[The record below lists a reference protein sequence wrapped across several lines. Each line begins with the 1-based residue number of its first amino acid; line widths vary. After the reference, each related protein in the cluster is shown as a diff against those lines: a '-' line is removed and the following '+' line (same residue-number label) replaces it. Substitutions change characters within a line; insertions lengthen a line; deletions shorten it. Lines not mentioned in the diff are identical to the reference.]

1 MSTQQ
6 VFRNTLTVI
15 LTVAG
20 AYALFLSARILIVL
34 LVAIIVASA
43 IRPLVLWISSGRIP
57 YGLAILMVYL
67 GLALLIFGMAIVV
80 LPPAT
85 NQLAEYIE
93 HEDRLATRVITAQR
107 WVQTNLE
114 NRLNMT
120 NVQLLDEGAIR
131 TTITDVV
138 QQLRDS
144 IPALAGQFG
153 GVFGDFV
160 LTVIMG
166 IYWLTSRDITVEYLL
181 KLFALPRRPRI
192 NEIIMTIEQSI
203 GAYVRGVASVAL
215 FVGLANFLILTILRV
230 PNAVTLAFII
240 GVSTTLPVIG
250 GFIGGGTAIFLALLS
265 TPLNALLTLASF
277 VVVQQVET
285 YYLTPRVMAN
295 SMRLNPILIIL
306 FLFIGFSVGGVI
318 GGMLA
323 VPIAGTIMI
332 LVRYLIIEPKQEEVS
347 TQQVIQG
354 GILLTT
360 DPKLETKP
368 GS

>member
-6 VFRNTLTVI
+6 VFRNTITVI
-15 LTVAG
+15 LTVVG

-34 LVAIIVASA
+34 LVAIIIASA
-43 IRPLVLWISSGRIP
+43 VRPLVLWISSGRIP
-57 YGLAILMVYL
+57 YGLAILIVYL

-93 HEDRLATRVITAQR
+93 HEDRLATRVINAQR
-107 WVQTNLE
+107 WVQNNLE
-114 NRLNMT
+114 TRLNVT
-120 NVQLLDEGAIR
+120 DLQLLDEGAIR
-131 TTITDVV
+131 TTITDLV

-153 GVFGDFV
+153 GVLGDFV

-347 TQQVIQG
+347 TQKVIQG

-360 DPKLETKP
+360 DPTLETKP